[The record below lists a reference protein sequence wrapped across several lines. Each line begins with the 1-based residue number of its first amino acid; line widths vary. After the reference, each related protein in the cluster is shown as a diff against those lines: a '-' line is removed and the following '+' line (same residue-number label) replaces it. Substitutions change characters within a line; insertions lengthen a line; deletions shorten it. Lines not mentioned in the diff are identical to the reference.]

1 MEGYWK
7 VWGTVTASQ
16 SDKIFWLDTCW
27 EQCLLFTEK
36 CTSGFCPEAPLL
48 PYHFFL
54 CLWNCL
60 LYKKVFPQPEWTGMS
75 QVMDSQAKKQ
85 SLCLQADLRQ
95 IFLGDGHVIFEIPSM
110 LWAWRRYGGM
120 VDPGEWCKSCQS
132 IFLFLCFSPSISSRA
147 ALSWRKRFCS
157 SSEGLW
163 CGFVSTIGRN
173 CQVLWKPGQRTS
185 QRSLLSDAQFHTT
198 CSLLSSVLRSTVHP
212 VEYSSAYL
220 LYLPLLHP
228 PMYFSEL

>member
-1 MEGYWK
+1 MAWWILVNGIRIAKEFFCFFHLEFLPG
-7 VWGTVTASQ
+7 
-16 SDKIFWLDTCW
+16 
-27 EQCLLFTEK
+27 LLV
-36 CTSGFCPEAPLL
+36 L
-48 PYHFFL
+48 
-54 CLWNCL
+54 
-60 LYKKVFPQPEWTGMS
+60 
-75 QVMDSQAKKQ
+75 
-85 SLCLQADLRQ
+85 
-95 IFLGDGHVIFEIPSM
+95 
-110 LWAWRRYGGM
+110 
-120 VDPGEWCKSCQS
+120 
-132 IFLFLCFSPSISSRA
+132 SR
-147 ALSWRKRFCS
+147 RKRFCS